1 MEEIQL
7 GKYKHYKG
15 NEYELIAI
23 ATHSETLEKL
33 AVYKQLYG
41 EMGIWVRPLQMFLET
56 ILVDGV
62 EVRRFEFLN
71 NRTTERNLNN

>member
-1 MEEIQL
+1 MHLEL
-7 GKYKHYKG
+7 GLYKHYKG
-15 NEYELIAI
+15 NEYELIAV

-56 ILVDGV
+56 IVVDGV
-62 EVRRFEFLN
+62 ELRRFEPLN
-71 NRTTERNLNN
+71 N